1 MSSSIHPKIQV
12 ESKQDILFLMQELE
26 SSAKSIPGSQPLQ
39 KEISNVNSLTQLIV
53 DKGYL

>member
-12 ESKQDILFLMQELE
+12 ESKLDILFLMQELE
-26 SSAKSIPGSQPLQ
+26 SSGKSIPGSQPLQ
-39 KEISNVNSLTQLIV
+39 KEISNVNSLTQVIV